1 MEIRNVS
8 LARIVCDNSGISYVQ
23 PKVMRKKNQSRNKK
37 DSCDS
42 LPKMDLTKW
51 SVNSVRRLVS
61 SK

>member
-8 LARIVCDNSGISYVQ
+8 LARIVCDNSGIGYIQ
-23 PKVMRKKNQSRNKK
+23 PEVMRKKNQSGNRKVR
-37 DSCDS
+37 CGS

-51 SVNSVRRLVS
+51 SDNSVRHLVS